1 MLAGTCMVLQ
11 HAAVCVEAE
20 TGCPLSLDVC
30 TPGVLRSDIDL
41 ANIWS
46 CTHYDISDLSY
57 FWMLAPCTVANGLTC
72 WCSSPPVSKKV
83 ENKLAR
89 LKAAQ
94 VRNYD
99 RLSDRWQV
107 WGKFQPYFLPN
118 MQCTWSLRIF
128 LPASCPVLCF
138 HNFLS
143 SFLANLKKCGQKTIV
158 F

>member
-72 WCSSPPVSKKV
+72 WCSSPPVSKKF

-118 MQCTWSLRIF
+118 MQCTWSFRFFCLHHVQCCVFIIF
-128 LPASCPVLCF
+128 FP
-138 HNFLS
+138 HFLQIWKNVVRK
-143 SFLANLKKCGQKTIV
+143 L
-158 F
+158 